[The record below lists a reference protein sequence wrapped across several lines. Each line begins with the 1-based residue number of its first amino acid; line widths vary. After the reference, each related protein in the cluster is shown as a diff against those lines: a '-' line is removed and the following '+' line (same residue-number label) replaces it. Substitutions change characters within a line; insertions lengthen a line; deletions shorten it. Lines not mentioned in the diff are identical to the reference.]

1 MEANKIIYGTNSV
14 GYTHIFP
21 PATCYFRLKFISP
34 PPLLIQDTL
43 LFTHQQRLP
52 RDVHETRAN
61 IWWWAWVWQ
70 EHCVQ
75 TSDQFEFC
83 IPLLRIF
90 DEIYLLTRSAV
101 IEFDKQYTILPVA
114 PRRLPGWLLG
124 DAKKRGC
131 LFCDDDEYLCCTVF
145 RE

>member
-1 MEANKIIYGTNSV
+1 M
-14 GYTHIFP
+14 
-21 PATCYFRLKFISP
+21 
-34 PPLLIQDTL
+34 
-43 LFTHQQRLP
+43 
-52 RDVHETRAN
+52 
-61 IWWWAWVWQ
+61 WQ

-83 IPLLRIF
+83 IPLLRLF

-101 IEFDKQYTILPVA
+101 IEFDKQYTILLVA

-124 DAKKRGC
+124 DAKNRGC